1 MEQSSRFKGRN
12 GKQTVLE
19 KSIVLAK
26 KFCGMHTEQDTDR
39 VLVIFHL
46 LRPQESDL
54 EVARLKA
61 EEVVTMHK

>member
-1 MEQSSRFKGRN
+1 M
-12 GKQTVLE
+12 
-19 KSIVLAK
+19 LAK
-26 KFCGMHTEQDTDR
+26 KFCGVHTEQDTDR